1 MLFRFG
7 AFQAVRSEVV
17 RRGGFGRGF
26 RGEGQSN
33 RASGGDWWPYCSES
47 GVLLIVIVERAA
59 PTLRSPYRS
68 LVVALI
74 DPFTGTLFYLL
85 GPCSISLGLSTFEW
99 TAGPGRL
106 SFGAG
111 APAGGAEKPR
121 GRGSPEKGRR
131 RRGAWG
137 KDGGGLGFR
146 VLGLGFRVR
155 GYRRLRV

>member
-85 GPCSISLGLSTFEW
+85 GPCSISRVKRELNKGQREKEHEPPTTHS
-99 TAGPGRL
+99 
-106 SFGAG
+106 SF
-111 APAGGAEKPR
+111 P
-121 GRGSPEKGRR
+121 
-131 RRGAWG
+131 
-137 KDGGGLGFR
+137 
-146 VLGLGFRVR
+146 
-155 GYRRLRV
+155 